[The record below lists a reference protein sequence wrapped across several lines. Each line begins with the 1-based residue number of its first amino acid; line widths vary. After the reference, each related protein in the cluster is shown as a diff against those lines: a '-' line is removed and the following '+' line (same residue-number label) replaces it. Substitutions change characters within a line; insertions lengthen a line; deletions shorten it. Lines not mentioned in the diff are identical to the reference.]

1 MIFGRW
7 VFISILAITF
17 SSWGCGGA
25 QIRDEDPLAEEAG
38 GVQEEETGSAEVVE
52 EDVASAGGDGVVEE
66 GVPGAPDA
74 LANSAVDADAA
85 DSSGDTAQEVA
96 PPDPYQTELDSIDN
110 ALDLG
115 NIEDAMTA
123 IQSLEATSP
132 SHSGMAVRRARL
144 MLRQGNVEDARDQAL
159 DVIQRDPSA
168 FDAAALVVRANILL
182 DDTGAA
188 MREAQA
194 FAAARPDDLKF
205 QNLAL
210 YTMNRAGQPRV
221 VLREARSL
229 LLKDEVNTETMRNI
243 ARAYTQLGKNSTAK
257 YVLNRALDVRDEP
270 QSHLLLGKIAFT
282 EGNLTQARA
291 ELEKAVAYLPDSPDV
306 LNNLGLICARMVDF
320 EASEKYLVTATKRY
334 PGLAYGHANLG
345 YLYRLMGRPGA
356 AVSSYQRALE
366 IEPAYADVHYNLGLL
381 YFGAEIPGM
390 EGPARYAK
398 AMDSLNQ
405 YRDLKRTELTR
416 SENEQIDQYLEEATG
431 MIKML
436 AESQEDMGEMEME
449 MEGDDEGMD
458 DGDEYSDEEGDTEE
472 YEDDEGT
479 EEYEE
484 GDGEEEYE
492 EGDDEEEYE
501 EDEEDEDVEYVD
513 ENVRTAA

>member
-1 MIFGRW
+1 MSPWFN
-7 VFISILAITF
+7 VLLAFALAVYLTA
-17 SSWGCGGA
+17 CGGA
-25 QIRDEDPLAEEAG
+25 QVRGEDPLAEAVVEQDLESAAA
-38 GVQEEETGSAEVVE
+38 VEEEELSTAEDAVVGAEVEQVE
-52 EDVASAGGDGVVEE
+52 EVPDRPLSLAEKMAAEPAKVE
-66 GVPGAPDA
+66 APA
-74 LANSAVDADAA
+74 PVKVEL
-85 DSSGDTAQEVA
+85 
-96 PPDPYQTELDSIDN
+96 PPDPYQAELDSIDD
-110 ALDLG
+110 ALDSG
-115 NIEDAMTA
+115 DIEKAMTQ
-123 IQSLEATSP
+123 IQALEADSP
-132 SHSGMAVRRARL
+132 SHSGMSVRRARL
-144 MLRQGNVEDARDQAL
+144 VLRQGNLEEARDMAL
-159 DVIQRDPSA
+159 DVIQRDPEA

-188 MREAQA
+188 LREAQA
-194 FAAARPDDLKF
+194 FAAARPDDMRF

-221 VLREARSL
+221 VLREARTL

-243 ARAYTQLGKNSTAK
+243 ARAYATLGKNSTAK

-270 QSHLLLGKIAFT
+270 QSHVLLGQIAFK

-291 ELEKAVAYLPDSPDV
+291 ELEKAVAYLPESPDL

-356 AVSSYQRALE
+356 AVSSYQKALE

-390 EGPARYAK
+390 DGPERYEK

-416 SENEQIDQYLEEATG
+416 AENEQIDQYLDEAKG
-431 MIKML
+431 MIQML
-436 AESQEDMGEMEME
+436 KESEESMDEMEL
-449 MEGDDEGMD
+449 EGDDDMGDGED
-458 DGDEYSDEEGDTEE
+458 DMGDGEDDMGDGEE
-472 YEDDEGT
+472 YEDDGEEYEDGDD

-484 GDGEEEYE
+484 DAEEYE
-492 EGDDEEEYE
+492 EGDDEE
-501 EDEEDEDVEYVD
+501 DVEYVD
-513 ENVRTAA
+513 ENLRV